1 MSRLASS
8 FCRLIF
14 SSRSPT
20 LVIKVDF
27 ADAEIIAR
35 AVFQRQ
41 DFIAVDFQVFGR
53 AQQVDGG
60 KTVRFD
66 AQLVGDRRVVKTV
79 AVFH

>member
-20 LVIKVDF
+20 LVTRSDF
-27 ADAEIIAR
+27 ANAEVIAR
-35 AVFQRQ
+35 AVFERKG
-41 DFIAVDFQVFGR
+41 FVTVDFQVFR
-53 AQQVDGG
+53 RSQQVDRG

-66 AQLVGDRRVVKTV
+66 AQLVD
-79 AVFH
+79 